1 LKLRL
6 LKKGIVLLLRA
17 KRRFLIFTLIYLVV
31 FSLTLNSLNFVDA
44 FQTNELLDVKGI
56 VLKPK
61 TELTV
66 EEVSDLVRTLNEKQG
81 VSRAVVIWY
90 VKLDAL
96 GAKMFAISPNKIW
109 CLREV
114 NPSTI
119 EKGRYIAGRGEAII
133 SDENQLR
140 LKTGDTISLGLG
152 SKIEIGEV
160 EFNIVGFYDRD
171 VLPYDEEEWIIGW
184 EEDVDMLASQKNLK
198 KYVYSIVVLVK
209 GFFWDAWKK
218 VEEFGREFADRYSED
233 FKPPEYLTYGQNA
246 AKFQPRVLMLIYAII
261 GSIIVGVL
269 FAFLNVRWRKRS
281 LAILRAVGW
290 SGSDLGTLVIAE
302 NLGSLMLG
310 FFVALFILVSY
321 RKIIGFVFIPLGPLT
336 IILSLFVVLISQ
348 IPGIKIAFSGVLKVK
363 PIEALRRV
371 ER

>member
-1 LKLRL
+1 M
-6 LKKGIVLLLRA
+6 RA

-31 FSLTLNSLNFVDA
+31 FSLTLNSLNFVDS

-66 EEVSDLVRTLNEKQG
+66 EEVSDLVRTLNATKG
-81 VSRAVVIWY
+81 VSRVVVIWY
-90 VKLDAL
+90 VQLGAL
-96 GAKMFAISPNKIW
+96 GAKMFAISSDKIW

-114 NPSTI
+114 NPTTI
-119 EKGRYIAGRGEAII
+119 KKGRYIAGTGEAII
-133 SDENQLR
+133 SDENQLKLR
-140 LKTGDTISLGLG
+140 TGDTISLGLG
-152 SKIEIGEV
+152 SKIETAEV

-171 VLPYDEEEWIIGW
+171 VLPYDEEEWIIAW
-184 EEDVDMLASQKNLK
+184 EEDVDTVASVKNLE

-218 VEEFGREFADRYSED
+218 VEEFGREFTYED
-233 FKPPEYLTYGQNA
+233 FQPPEYLTYSENV

-261 GSIIVGVL
+261 GSIIVGVV

-281 LAILRAVGW
+281 LAILRAMGW
-290 SGSDLGTLVIAE
+290 SGSDLGSLVIAE

-310 FFVALFILVSY
+310 FFIALFLLLSL
-321 RKIIGFVFIPLGPLT
+321 RKLIGFVFIPLGPLT
-336 IILSLFVVLISQ
+336 IILSLVVVLVSQ
-348 IPGIKIAFSGVLKVK
+348 IPGMKIAFSGVLKVK